1 MEKRIKMAA
10 GAGIAA
16 LAVAVAGGG
25 YYYFHV
31 RPDTPDY
38 AIEAVSQSIK
48 THDVEEFH
56 RAVDLDSVLD
66 SGYDGLVDGLSEPTA
81 LTTPDAKDAIINFT
95 QMLRAPIMLSLKAA
109 VDSYVATGDLNA
121 KANVGVMELIERT
134 GLNDIEVR
142 GVKNIQLND
151 ANNNEAFADLVI
163 YQPELGREFPMQIVL
178 SRGKDDRWQVSR
190 VQNFQEYVSQISQAR
205 RAQLDDYLTK
215 AGEINARHDV
225 LMREAEQKYGSIL
238 ALGSLTQDDTRAELK
253 KLLDEVFK
261 KDWEARKQELFSLP
275 VPKSAAPL
283 HNLYMKICD
292 LAIAAAQDYAKWMD
306 DKNVATIKSAE
317 GKIHQV
323 QALFTEAAALAKRMT
338 S

>member
-142 GVKNIQLND
+142 GVKNIQRND

-178 SRGKDDRWQVSR
+178 SRVKDDRWQVSR
-190 VQNFQEYVSQISQAR
+190 VQNFQEYVSEISKAR

-238 ALGSLTQDDTRAELK
+238 ALGSLAQDDTRAELK

-275 VPKSAAPL
+275 VPKSAEPL